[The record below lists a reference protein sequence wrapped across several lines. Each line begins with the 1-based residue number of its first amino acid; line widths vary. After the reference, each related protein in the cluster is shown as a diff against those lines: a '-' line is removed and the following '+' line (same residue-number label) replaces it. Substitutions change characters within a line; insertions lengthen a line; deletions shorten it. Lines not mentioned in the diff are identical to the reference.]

1 LPVSRLGLFPFAA
14 GALLLAAAW
23 SPVAAALAPGPFAAH
38 MARHLLVVA
47 VAAPLLAV
55 GFARAAPR
63 FAARAAELCPPVA
76 ASAVELVAVWAW
88 HAPALHRAARQ
99 SGAALLAEQATFLTA
114 GLLLWGT
121 AFARLPDG
129 RLARGPGGILALL
142 LTATHMTLLGALIAL
157 SPRALF
163 AHDGHDHLPTG
174 AVPPPPVA
182 DQELGGVLML
192 AVGGTAY
199 LAGGLLLLAELLRP
213 PQRSAAG

>member
-1 LPVSRLGLFPFAA
+1 VSRASLLLPAA
-14 GALLLAAAW
+14 GALALAAAW
-23 SPVAAALAPGPFAAH
+23 SPLAAAIAPGPFAAH
-38 MARHLLVVA
+38 MAGHLLVVA

-55 GFARAAPR
+55 GLARAGPCLAT
-63 FAARAAELCPPVA
+63 RAAEICPPVA

-88 HAPALHRAARQ
+88 HAPALHQAARQ
-99 SGAALLAEQATFLTA
+99 GGAALVAEQATFLAA

-129 RLARGPGGILALL
+129 RLAHAPGGILALL

-163 AHDGHDHLPTG
+163 VHDHAPADAAPL
-174 AVPPPPVA
+174 PPVA

-192 AVGGTAY
+192 AVGGAAY
-199 LAGGLLLLAELLRP
+199 LAGGLVLLAELLRP

>member
-1 LPVSRLGLFPFAA
+1 MSRFAVI
-14 GALLLAAAW
+14 LLAVGGLSLVLAW
-23 SPVAAALAPGPFAAH
+23 SPVAAAAMPGPFAAH

-55 GFARAAPR
+55 GLARAAPLL
-63 FAARAAELCPPVA
+63 ATRAGELCPPVA

-88 HAPALHRAARQ
+88 HAPALHQVARQ
-99 SGAALLAEQATFLTA
+99 HSAALLAEQATFLAA

-121 AFARLPDG
+121 AFARHPDG

-163 AHDGHDHLPTG
+163 VHDHAPAGAMPLP
-174 AVPPPPVA
+174 PLA

-192 AVGGTAY
+192 AVGGAAY

>member
-1 LPVSRLGLFPFAA
+1 VSRA
-14 GALLLAAAW
+14 ALLLAAAGALALAAAW
-23 SPVAAALAPGPFAAH
+23 SPLAEAIAPGPFAAH

-55 GFARAAPR
+55 GLARAAPR
-63 FAARAAELCPPVA
+63 LATRTADLCPPVA

-88 HAPALHRAARQ
+88 HAPALHQAARQ
-99 SGAALLAEQATFLTA
+99 HGAALLAEQATFLAA

-129 RLARGPGGILALL
+129 RLAHAPGGILALL

-157 SPRALF
+157 SPRTLF
-163 AHDGHDHLPTG
+163 VHHHTDVATLP
-174 AVPPPPVA
+174 PLA

-192 AVGGTAY
+192 AVGGAAY
-199 LAGGLLLLAELLRP
+199 LGGGLVLLAELLRP
-213 PQRSAAG
+213 PQGSAAR

>member
-1 LPVSRLGLFPFAA
+1 VSRAALLLPAA
-14 GALLLAAAW
+14 GALVLVVAW
-23 SPVAAALAPGPFAAH
+23 SPVAGAIAPGPFAAH

-55 GFARAAPR
+55 GLARAAPLL
-63 FAARAAELCPPVA
+63 AVRAGELCPPVA

-88 HAPALHRAARQ
+88 HAPALHQAARQ
-99 SGAALLAEQATFLTA
+99 SSAVLLVEQATFLAA

-129 RLARGPGGILALL
+129 RLARAPGGILALL

-163 AHDGHDHLPTG
+163 AHHGQPPAEPAALP
-174 AVPPPPVA
+174 PLA

-192 AVGGTAY
+192 AVGGAAY
-199 LAGGLLLLAELLRP
+199 LGGGLLLLAELLRP
-213 PQRSAAG
+213 PQGSAAR

>member
-1 LPVSRLGLFPFAA
+1 
-14 GALLLAAAW
+14 
-23 SPVAAALAPGPFAAH
+23 
-38 MARHLLVVA
+38 MVA

-88 HAPALHRAARQ
+88 HAPALHRAAWQ
-99 SGAALLAEQATFLTA
+99 GGAALLAEQATFLAA

-163 AHDGHDHLPTG
+163 ACDGHGHPPAG
-174 AVPPPPVA
+174 AAVPLPPVA

-192 AVGGTAY
+192 AVGGAAY